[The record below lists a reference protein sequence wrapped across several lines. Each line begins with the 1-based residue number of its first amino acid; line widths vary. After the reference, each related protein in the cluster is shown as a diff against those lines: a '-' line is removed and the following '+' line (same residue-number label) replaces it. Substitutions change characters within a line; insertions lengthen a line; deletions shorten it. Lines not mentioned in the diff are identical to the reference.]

1 MSYEF
6 KKRGRRNDLKL
17 ITQRDEIFR
26 YLYEE
31 FNAQLI
37 PLKYRLN
44 KGESEKSLGK
54 APVKRN
60 WQELKPVSSYKEFE
74 IEGRRQNAGLITGD
88 DTRLIVVDVD
98 NQLIFSEKHQ
108 LPETLTVRTGKG
120 FHHYFR
126 IPDNY
131 PKGVLKNRTIQGSG
145 FDIRANGGY
154 VVAPGSIHA
163 QTKNVYKIIDEEA
176 PLAEAPE
183 WVLELS
189 KGAGKENK
197 ERPSTNR
204 CESEKANRKNDDD
217 LLIDIEQVDIP
228 SVYLDLIKSSSP
240 EHEDRS
246 KKLWL
251 LIIQMVFDGCS
262 DEMILSAVHY
272 SSGSINEKYLEKG
285 ANRANWLIDQISKAR
300 LEYDENLLEVITKN
314 LREDWVQETLSAVI
328 STLESYTV
336 T

>member
-6 KKRGRRNDLKL
+6 KKRGRRNGLKL
-17 ITQRDEIFR
+17 ITQRDEVFR

-31 FNAQLI
+31 FNAYLI

-44 KGESEKSLGK
+44 KGESESNLGK
-54 APVKRN
+54 ASIKRN
-60 WQELKPVSSYKEFE
+60 WKVLTEVSRYKEFG
-74 IEGRRQNAGLITGD
+74 IDGRRQNAGLITGD
-88 DTRLIVVDVD
+88 ATRIIVVDVD
-98 NQLIFSEKHQ
+98 NQSIFSEKYQ
-108 LPETLTVRTGKG
+108 LPETLTVQTGKG

-189 KGAGKENK
+189 KGAKKENK
-197 ERPSTNR
+197 KQPSTNR
-204 CESEKANRKNDDD
+204 CESEKETGRKHDNLFFDVEQLDIPIRYMD
-217 LLIDIEQVDIP
+217 LLE
-228 SVYLDLIKSSSP
+228 SSCP

-262 DEMILSAVHY
+262 DEMILSSVHY
-272 SSGSINEKYLEKG
+272 S
-285 ANRANWLIDQISKAR
+285 
-300 LEYDENLLEVITKN
+300 
-314 LREDWVQETLSAVI
+314 
-328 STLESYTV
+328 
-336 T
+336 